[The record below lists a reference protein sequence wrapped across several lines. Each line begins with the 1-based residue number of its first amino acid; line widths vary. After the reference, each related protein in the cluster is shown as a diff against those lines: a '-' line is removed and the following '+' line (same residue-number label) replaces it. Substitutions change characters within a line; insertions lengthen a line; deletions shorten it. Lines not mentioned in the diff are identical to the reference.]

1 MNTGHRIVARAVTGH
16 DRDVSRLSPPKPTCL
31 IRIPVGGRRK
41 IVTALLEVAL
51 THIPA
56 GGYLLDNQAPDA
68 QQRFAALSAIFDHVT
83 ARHVATVGLASGW
96 SCWEVGAG
104 GPALPTLLAERIGP
118 NGRVLATD
126 LDVTW
131 LGAALPAP
139 IEVRQHDVARDEPP
153 GDGFD
158 LVHARLVLSHV
169 PERAKALRR
178 MVRALRPGGWLIVED
193 FDSAMQ
199 ELACVDPVS
208 AEEELANRVRA
219 EFLKLLRQRGVDL
232 EYGRKLPRLLREAG
246 LTEVSA
252 DAFFPVSLPAAAAL
266 EVANVQQVRD
276 ALLAGGRLTA
286 NDLDEHLAAANSGR
300 ADASLPPLI
309 GAWGRRPE

>member
-1 MNTGHRIVARAVTGH
+1 MTN
-16 DRDVSRLSPPKPTCL
+16 SP
-31 IRIPVGGRRK
+31 
-41 IVTALLEVAL
+41 AS
-51 THIPA
+51 
-56 GGYLLDNQAPDA
+56 GYLLDNQAPDA

-83 ARHVATVGLASGW
+83 ARHVATVGLAAGW

-104 GPALPTLLAERIGP
+104 GPALPILLADRIGST
-118 NGRVLATD
+118 GRVLATD

-169 PERAKALRR
+169 PERVEALRR
-178 MVRALRPGGWLIVED
+178 MVSALRPGGWLIIED
-193 FDSAMQ
+193 FDCEMQ
-199 ELACVDPVS
+199 ELACVDPVRP
-208 AEEELANRVRA
+208 EEELANRVRA
-219 EFLKLLRQRGVDL
+219 EFLDLLRQRGVDTK
-232 EYGRKLPRLLREAG
+232 YGRKLPRLLREAG

-266 EVANVQQVRD
+266 EVANIQQVRD
-276 ALLAGGRLTA
+276 GLLAGGRLTA
-286 NDLDEHLAAANSGR
+286 EDLDANLAAVNSGR
-300 ADASLPPLI
+300 ANASFPPLI